1 VLLGFLFIYA
11 ESNPL
16 LCAVPLI
23 SKYQRQPFEEAPPV
37 GSPPGVLFFAP
48 SESLAATQG
57 QRYPSWQHALDL
69 RGRCPGSIQEADE
82 QANPDGEADLPG
94 PSGPARAREARKS
107 GQRAA

>member
-1 VLLGFLFIYA
+1 MLLGFLFIYN
-11 ESNPL
+11 ESSPL
-16 LCAVPLI
+16 LCAVSLI
-23 SKYQRQPFEEAPPV
+23 SKYQRHPFEQAPPV

-57 QRYPSWQHALDL
+57 QRCASWQHALDL

-82 QANPDGEADLPG
+82 QGDPDGEAGLPG
-94 PSGPARAREARKS
+94 RSVPVRARETRKS

>member
-1 VLLGFLFIYA
+1 M
-11 ESNPL
+11 
-16 LCAVPLI
+16 
-23 SKYQRQPFEEAPPV
+23 

-57 QRYPSWQHALDL
+57 QRCASWQHALDL

-82 QANPDGEADLPG
+82 QANPDGEAGLPG